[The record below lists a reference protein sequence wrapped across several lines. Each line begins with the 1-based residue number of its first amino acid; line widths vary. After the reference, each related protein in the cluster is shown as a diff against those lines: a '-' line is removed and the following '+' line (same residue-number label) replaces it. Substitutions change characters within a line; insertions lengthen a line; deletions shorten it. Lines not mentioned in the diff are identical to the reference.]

1 MGQNANSL
9 LVVDDDPDMR
19 NLLQDILEDQHYRV
33 ILASNGQE
41 AVKHLDS
48 ETFTVVLTDLRM
60 KVMDGLELLHKIISQ
75 HPECNV
81 IIMTA
86 FGTVETAV
94 EAMKQGAFDYLTKP
108 IKTEE
113 LLVTV
118 DKAMREALLRREV
131 EQLRQQ
137 VSREFSFD
145 QILGK
150 SKPMREVF
158 DLIRRVA
165 DSQTNILITGESGTG
180 KELVAK
186 AIHFNSLRK
195 AAPFV
200 PVNCAAIPELLLESE
215 LFGHVRGAFTDAKS
229 DKRGLFEE
237 AQGGTL
243 FLDEISELPMM
254 LQAKLLRAVQEREI
268 RRVGAT
274 RSVPIDVRII
284 AATNVKLVEEVKAK
298 RFREDLFY
306 RLNVIEIRLPS
317 LRDRKEDIPLLV
329 QGLLHKSAAAH
340 QKSIEG
346 IAESALARLIDYEWP
361 GNVRELENVIERA
374 ATLAQKNTIMLEDLP
389 SAIREVQGEGQM
401 VEDAVDRLLPLEELE
416 HSYIRRILEKKGGN
430 KYQTAQVLG
439 IDRKTLYRKLE
450 EMEKKRKCKA
460 LSFEFH
466 LCLPN
471 HQKPKSKKSYPL
483 FERRSLNCDPW
494 SPCIIRRKKDS
505 TPLSCNLLG
514 SFIQRWMRSS
524 PLMRTNTLYCSTQR
538 LKECLDANHKKS
550 SENPLIGFFQNGIVW
565 PTDSTSKN
573 LVR

>member
-1 MGQNANSL
+1 MQQNANSI
-9 LVVDDDPDMR
+9 LVVDDDADMR
-19 NLLQDILEDQHYRV
+19 NLLHDILEDQQYHV
-33 ILASNGQE
+33 ILAQNGQD
-41 AVKHLDS
+41 ALQHLDS
-48 ETFTVVLTDLRM
+48 ENVTVVLTDLRM
-60 KVMDGLELLHKIISQ
+60 KGMDGLELLDHVTKK
-75 HPECNV
+75 HRECNV
-81 IIMTA
+81 IMMTA

-108 IKTEE
+108 IKREE

-131 EQLRQQ
+131 EQLRRQ
-137 VSREFSFD
+137 VSREFAFD

-195 AAPFV
+195 VAPFV
-200 PVNCAAIPELLLESE
+200 AVNCAAIPELLLESE

-284 AATNVKLVEEVKAK
+284 AATNVKLAEEVKSK

-329 QGLLHKSAAAH
+329 EGLM
-340 QKSIEG
+340 QKSLAAKQKAMEG

-374 ATLAQKNTIMLEDLP
+374 ATLAQDTKIMLEDLP
-389 SAIREVQGEGQM
+389 AGIREVQGEGQM
-401 VEDAVDRLLPLEELE
+401 IEDTVDRLLPLEELE
-416 HSYIRRILEKKGGN
+416 QAYIRRILSKMGGN
-430 KYQTAQVLG
+430 KYQAAQVLG
-439 IDRKTLYRKLE
+439 IDRKTLYRKLG
-450 EMEKKRKCKA
+450 EMGEKEK
-460 LSFEFH
+460 
-466 LCLPN
+466 
-471 HQKPKSKKSYPL
+471 
-483 FERRSLNCDPW
+483 
-494 SPCIIRRKKDS
+494 
-505 TPLSCNLLG
+505 
-514 SFIQRWMRSS
+514 
-524 PLMRTNTLYCSTQR
+524 
-538 LKECLDANHKKS
+538 
-550 SENPLIGFFQNGIVW
+550 V
-565 PTDSTSKN
+565 
-573 LVR
+573 